1 MNDDIDDNLIFSY
14 TRRQAIEDGVLIV
27 IQKLVD
33 QPNIFKY
40 QTAVTTAV
48 FSILDKTNTQA
59 DFQALLRTIAWVVI
73 EQNLKSD
80 RVDFFFKDEEMYAL
94 CHPDDDGK
102 TPVITIMLINE
113 D

>member
-1 MNDDIDDNLIFSY
+1 MNDDIDGNLIFSY

-27 IQKLVD
+27 IPKLVD

-40 QTAVTTAV
+40 QTVATIAV
-48 FSILDKTNTQA
+48 FSILDKTNMQE
-59 DFQALLRTIAWVVI
+59 DFQALLRTIAWTAI
-73 EQNLKSD
+73 EQNKESN
-80 RVDFFFKDEEMYAL
+80 RVDFLFKGEEMYAL

-102 TPVITIMLINE
+102 TPVITIMLVDE